1 MEEAVVHDLLDVIVR
16 QLGPD
21 LAQVV
26 TGGGQLILLGDA
38 HAVDALHH
46 QYGGGGVVPVQGGR
60 RDKSHVGV
68 QLVEPLQI
76 GGLGLEIH
84 LLLRHHPHFVQDL
97 IEVHQFVHRRV
108 LEQLAGLLQQQ
119 DVTAHDLVDALP
131 LNLHHHF
138 FAGLQRGGV
147 SLRNGGAAQRL
158 LVERR
163 KDLLKRSSVG
173 VFDLVFYLFKGD
185 GGHVAAKPGQGFA
198 VGLGQNIRPHGKN
211 LPQFDKRGTQFLDD
225 GAELVRRDALGDLVA
240 AHHLHDFHQALP
252 VVAPTVIPRCHPAR
266 PRLSLRFPPPSSRPA
281 PGRRCAPSGRPAVP
295 HPCRPRRS
303 SGRPPGR
310 SREREHYP

>member
-1 MEEAVVHDLLDVIVR
+1 MEESVVHDLLDVIVR

-21 LAQVV
+21 FVQVV
-26 TGGGQLILLGDA
+26 ACGGQLVLLCDA
-38 HAVDALHH
+38 CAVDALHH

-84 LLLRHHPHFVQDL
+84 LLLRHHPHFVQHL
-97 IEVHQFVHRRV
+97 IEVQQLVHRGV

-147 SLRNGGAAQRL
+147 SLRNGSAAQRL

-163 KDLLKRSSVG
+163 KDLLQRSSVG
-173 VFDLVFYLFKGD
+173 VFDLVLYLLEGH

-211 LPQFDKRGTQFLDD
+211 LPQFDKRRPQFLDD

-240 AHHLHDFHQALP
+240 AHHLHDLHQALP
-252 VVAPTVIPRCHPAR
+252 VVAPTVIPRCHPFR

-281 PGRRCAPSGRPAVP
+281 PGRRCAPSGRPAVL